1 MATKKQTPLG
11 VGLDIGTMN
20 IVSAR
25 RKDDGQVET
34 SRMRDAFLDLDAGAK
49 RMLKLSGVNFIDHG
63 DDGIIVVG
71 DAAMEMAN
79 VFGREARRPL
89 GCFPFGRGSS
99 ESKPY
104 GSWFSI

>member
-1 MATKKQTPLG
+1 MG

-25 RKDDGQVET
+25 RTEGGTVET
-34 SRMRDAFLDLDAGAK
+34 SRMRDAFLDLDSGAK

-89 GCFPFGRGSS
+89 R
-99 ESKPY
+99 KA
-104 GSWFSI
+104 